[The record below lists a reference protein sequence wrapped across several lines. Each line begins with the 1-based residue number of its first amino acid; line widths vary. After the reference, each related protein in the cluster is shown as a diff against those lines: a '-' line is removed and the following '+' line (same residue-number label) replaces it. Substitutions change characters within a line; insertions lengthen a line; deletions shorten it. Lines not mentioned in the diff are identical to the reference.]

1 MSRGVLVASFPEVG
15 EQMMSAYDDLFRAQT
30 AKRPSQV
37 LDLGPLDLLP
47 RPWDL
52 ATITD
57 PGLRAEVWRW
67 LDAVVG
73 WLNRE
78 YVWETGD
85 LIPPCWPSH
94 PHLIHE
100 LGVVADQRRRAGM
113 ALTSDA
119 LEEWHRYCLPSFVD
133 RMKAR
138 CRGFCEDGHS
148 SPPGGARNIR
158 YTAESAIAERE
169 ALFADDTAAASR
181 HVSSRAVA
189 RPVTRP
195 RFEVID
201 GMLVD
206 TETGEIA
213 DEFDT

>member
-1 MSRGVLVASFPEVG
+1 MSGVLAAPFPEVG
-15 EQMMSAYDDLFRAQT
+15 ERMMSAYDDLFRAQV
-30 AKRPSQV
+30 AKRPSEV
-37 LDLGPLDLLP
+37 IDLGPLSLLP

-52 ATITD
+52 ATITM
-57 PGLRAEVWRW
+57 PALRAEVWQW

-78 YVWETGD
+78 YMWETGD

-94 PHLIHE
+94 PHLVHE

-113 ALTSDA
+113 AFSSDA
-119 LEEWHRYCLPSFVD
+119 LEEWHHYCLPSFVD

-138 CRGFCEDGHS
+138 CRGFCEDGHLS
-148 SPPGGARNIR
+148 APGNARNIR
-158 YTAESAIAERE
+158 YDTGSAVADRK
-169 ALFADDTAAASR
+169 ALFANDLASVSEAAS
-181 HVSSRAVA
+181 SA
-189 RPVTRP
+189 RPTRP
-195 RFEVID
+195 AARPCFQLID

-213 DEFDT
+213 DGPDN

>member
-1 MSRGVLVASFPEVG
+1 MSGVLAASFPEVG
-15 EQMMSAYDDLFRAQT
+15 ERMMSAYDDLFRAQV
-30 AKRPSQV
+30 AKRPSEV
-37 LDLGPLDLLP
+37 IDLGPLNLLP

-52 ATITD
+52 ATIAM
-57 PGLRAEVWRW
+57 PALRAEVWQW

-78 YVWETGD
+78 YMWETGD

-94 PHLIHE
+94 PHLVHE

-113 ALTSDA
+113 AFTSDA

-138 CRGFCEDGHS
+138 CRGFCEDGHLS
-148 SPPGGARNIR
+148 APGNARNIR
-158 YTAESAIAERE
+158 YDTGSAVADRK
-169 ALFADDTAAASR
+169 ALFADDLASAGEAAFSA
-181 HVSSRAVA
+181 RAN
-189 RPVTRP
+189 RPVTRL
-195 RFEVID
+195 RFQLID

-213 DEFDT
+213 DDPDS